1 MKWTTKN
8 GDEIEVRDMTT
19 QHIKNCIKA
28 IKEKRIVIGKNV
40 DVGYTCDGDGD
51 GIIYDWLDNGDIYI
65 KAFEEELKRRN
76 EWGKKKN

>member
-28 IKEKRIVIGKNV
+28 IKEKRIIIGKNV
-40 DVGYTCDGDGD
+40 DVGYTCDRDGD
-51 GIIYDWLDNGDIYI
+51 GIIYQ
-65 KAFEEELKRRN
+65 
-76 EWGKKKN
+76 

>member
-8 GDEIEVRDMTT
+8 GDEIEVKDMTT

-28 IKEKRIVIGKNV
+28 IKEKRIIIGKNV
-40 DVGYTCDGDGD
+40 DVGYTCDRDDD
-51 GIIYDWLDNGDIYI
+51 GIIYQWLDSGDYYV
-65 KAFEEELKRRN
+65 KAFEKELKRRN